1 MLTPDDMQKQ
11 ADSIVNI
18 YSYLED
24 KIFSLIIY
32 TLQNSH
38 FDEVNQTNVLLWQ
51 AEQLNKMGALNDKII
66 ELLAQMSKKTV
77 FELKQLI
84 VSNGMKIVNEIDNE
98 LQRMTQ
104 RSVPVSKEIDGIL
117 DSFIRQTFRDLNNN
131 VNQTLVTTNFQ
142 ESAVMRAYQAILKQS
157 TLEVITG
164 LKTHEQAVRDN
175 VYRMVDN
182 GLKSSFI
189 DRGGH
194 EWSLETYS
202 KTVIQSTSHRTFN
215 DLRLTRMENYECVT
229 ALMSSHLAAR
239 KACAHIQGKV
249 VNIVPMS
256 DSRADK
262 HYKSIYDYGYG
273 EPDGTQGINCKHIL
287 YPFIPGVNTNN
298 QPQYDPKEVMRNAEV
313 QQRQRNL
320 ERDIRNQK
328 KRMNA
333 AKDLQ
338 DESMIKHCNEMIRS
352 KQKQIRELVDEHEF
366 LVRNY
371 SREQIYSK

>member
-38 FDEVNQTNVLLWQ
+38 FDEVNKTNVLLWQ
-51 AEQLNKMGALNDKII
+51 AEQLNKMGVLNDKVI
-66 ELLAQMSKKTV
+66 ELLSQMSKKTAC
-77 FELKQLI
+77 EIKQLI
-84 VSNGMKIVNEIDNE
+84 VSNGMKIVNEIDIE
-98 LQRMTQ
+98 LQRMMQ
-104 RSVPVSKEIDGIL
+104 RSVPVGKEIDDIL

-157 TLEVITG
+157 TIEVITG

-215 DLRLTRMENYECVT
+215 DLRLKRMENYECVT
-229 ALMSSHLAAR
+229 ALMSSHLVAR

-249 VNIVPMS
+249 VNVVPMS
-256 DSRADK
+256 APRADK

-273 EPDGTQGINCKHIL
+273 KPDGTQGINCKHIL
-287 YPFIPGVNTNN
+287 YPFIPGVNANN
-298 QPQYDPKEVMRNAEV
+298 QPQYDPKEVMRNADV

-338 DESMIKHCNEMIRS
+338 DESMIKHCHEMIRS

-366 LVRNY
+366 LVRNN